1 MLEMDSEE
9 LITELNFKH
18 VIVDERAQGKE
29 FNIRQMFDLL
39 PATIADKRTLRVVE
53 IHNLFKAIDHTL
65 TMVGSARLFHS
76 LMNPS
81 QSIELVHAKQD
92 SYCELENN
100 ERLQGAICEFL
111 ADFAK
116 SEADLFK
123 FLNVHTHPL
132 IAYSDYQ
139 AAVNAIERM
148 LVATAKL
155 PQPETVYL
163 DSLFK
168 SIASFTGSATRS
180 MLVGPVFR
188 TWHGVKARQEISAF
202 TPAIRFR
209 PSRLGIGSLLPAFPG
224 LIFGAAW
231 LSGLMEP
238 AVAKALCLGT
248 SWFSVVGFIY
258 GGVLKPMVDYDTA
271 ILPVRQRLIDS
282 NRFASAIESV
292 AAIDEL
298 MSFVGFSRAMPHP
311 TVLPEITNEET
322 HFFVAKNLR
331 NPIIAKD
338 DPNFVATDVN
348 LAGARMTFVTGPN
361 SGGKTTFCKTIVQ
374 NQILAQIGSPVV
386 ASGAMINMA
395 DRITYQAPA
404 FDTLSDSEGR
414 FGTELKVTR
423 DIFYSVTP
431 QSLTILDEIAEGT
444 TTHEKVSFSV
454 DIMNG
459 FYAVGNNTIL
469 VTHSFELVESFQ
481 AQAKGQYL
489 QVEFLGDEPTHR
501 IIPGISTDS
510 HALRVAQ
517 KIGFAPEDIASHL
530 RQNGY
535 VQDAPE
541 TSKS

>member
-1 MLEMDSEE
+1 MIEMDSEE

-18 VIVDERAQGKE
+18 IIVDERLQGEE

-53 IHNLFKAIDHTL
+53 IHNLFKAVDHTQ

-92 SYCELENN
+92 SYCELANN
-100 ERLQGAICEFL
+100 ERLQEAIYDFL
-111 ADFAK
+111 AAFAK
-116 SEADLFK
+116 GEADLFK
-123 FLNVHTHPL
+123 LLNVHTHPL
-132 IAYSDYQ
+132 IAYGDYK
-139 AAVNAIERM
+139 AAAQSIERM
-148 LVATAKL
+148 LAAAAKL

-168 SIASFTGSATRS
+168 CIASFNGSPTRS
-180 MLVGPVFR
+180 MLAGPVFR
-188 TWHGVKARQEISAF
+188 TLGGIKARQEISAF
-202 TPAIRFR
+202 TPALRFH
-209 PSRLGIGSLLPAFPG
+209 PHRLGLGSLLPFFPG
-224 LIFGAAW
+224 LAFGAAW
-231 LSGLMEP
+231 LFGLMDP
-238 AVAKALCLGT
+238 VVAKALCLGT

-258 GGVLKPMVDYDTA
+258 GGVLKPMVDYETA

-282 NRFASAIESV
+282 NRFASAIEAV

-298 MSFVGFSRAMPHP
+298 MSFVGFSHAMPHP

-331 NPIIAKD
+331 NPILAKD
-338 DPNFVATDVN
+338 DKGFVANDVN

-374 NQILAQIGSPVV
+374 NQILAQIGAPVV
-386 ASGAMINMA
+386 ASGAMINMT

-404 FDTLSDSEGR
+404 FDTLSDAEGR

-459 FYAVGNNTIL
+459 FFAVGNNTLL

-481 AQAKGQYL
+481 KLGKGQYL
-489 QVEFLGDEPTHR
+489 QVEFKDDEPTHK
-501 IIPGISTDS
+501 IVPGISTDS
-510 HALRVAQ
+510 HALRVAE
-517 KIGFAPEDIASHL
+517 KIGFAPADIERHL
-530 RQNGY
+530 CRKGY
-535 VQDAPE
+535 VQKVPGHL
-541 TSKS
+541 

>member
-1 MLEMDSEE
+1 MIDMDSEE

-18 VIVDERAQGKE
+18 IIVDERLQGKE
-29 FNIRQMFDLL
+29 FNVRKMFDLL

-53 IHNLFKAIDHTL
+53 IHNLFKAINYTR

-100 ERLQGAICEFL
+100 HKLQEAISDFL
-111 ADFAK
+111 EVFAK
-116 SEADLFK
+116 GEADLFK
-123 FLNVHTHPL
+123 ILNVHTHPL
-132 IAYSDYQ
+132 IAYGDYKE
-139 AAVNAIERM
+139 AVRSIERM
-148 LVATAKL
+148 LAAAARL

-168 SIASFTGSATRS
+168 SIASFSGSPTRS
-180 MLVGPVFR
+180 ILVGPAFR
-188 TWHGVKARQEISAF
+188 TWGGIKAREEIGRF
-202 TPAIRFR
+202 TPALRFQ
-209 PSRLGIGSLLPAFPG
+209 PHRLGFGSLWPAFPG
-224 LIFGAAW
+224 IAFGAAW
-231 LSGLMEP
+231 FFGLMDP
-238 AVAKALCLGT
+238 MVAKALCLGT

-258 GGVLKPMVDYDTA
+258 GGVLKPMIDYETA
-271 ILPVRQRLIDS
+271 ILPIRQRLIES
-282 NRFASAIESV
+282 NRFASAIESA

-298 MSFVGFSRAMPHP
+298 LSFVKFSHAMPHP
-311 TVLPEITNEET
+311 TVLPEVTNEET

-338 DPNFVATDVN
+338 DKDFVANDVN
-348 LAGARMTFVTGPN
+348 LTGARMTFVTGPN
-361 SGGKTTFCKTIVQ
+361 SGGKTTYCKSIVQ
-374 NQILAQIGSPVV
+374 NQILAQIGAPVV

-404 FDTLSDSEGR
+404 FDTLSDAEGR

-423 DIFYSVTP
+423 DIFYSATP

-444 TTHEKVSFSV
+444 TTHEKISLSV

-459 FYAVGNNTIL
+459 FYAIGNNTLL
-469 VTHSFELVESFQ
+469 VTHSFELVETFKRQ
-481 AQAKGQYL
+481 GMGQYL
-489 QVEFLGDEPTHR
+489 QVEFMGDESTHK
-501 IIPGISTDS
+501 IMPGISTDS

-517 KIGFAPEDIASHL
+517 KIGFAPDDIRSHL
-530 RQNGY
+530 CRKGY
-535 VQDAPE
+535 IQEGDREA
-541 TSKS
+541 